1 MTGASVAAAV
11 PAGGAGASF
20 GSRLADVLE
29 TSGGLCVGIDPH
41 PWLLEQWGLP
51 TSAAGVRELGLRAV
65 EATAGSAGVVKPQVA
80 FFERW
85 GSAGFAALEDVLAA
99 ARDAGLIVIGDAK
112 RGDVGS
118 TMDGYAEAWFAPDS
132 PLRVDALTVSPY
144 LGFDSLRSTIDRAR
158 QVGAGVF
165 VLAATSNPE
174 ARAGQTARVA
184 GPGGTSRTLAAGI
197 VDQVRDDDQAAG
209 ETRLGSVGLVLGATV
224 DLASYGIDTAAL
236 TGVPVLAPGFG
247 HQGARVSD
255 LASLYG
261 AAAPTVLVSTSRG
274 VLAAGPDGM
283 AAAVRDA
290 AEEVRSCLA

>member
-1 MTGASVAAAV
+1 VTGASVAAAV
-11 PAGGAGASF
+11 PVASF
-20 GSRLADVLE
+20 GARLADVLE
-29 TSGGLCVGIDPH
+29 TTGGLCVGIDPH
-41 PWLLEQWGLP
+41 AWLLDEWGLP
-51 TSAAGVRELGLRAV
+51 TSAAGARELGLRAV

-99 ARDAGLIVIGDAK
+99 ARHAGLIVIGDAK

-118 TMDGYAEAWFAPDS
+118 TMDGYAEAWFDPDS

-184 GPGGTSRTLAAGI
+184 GPDGTSRTLAAGI

-255 LASLYG
+255 LAALYG
-261 AAAPTVLVSTSRG
+261 AAARTVLVSTSRG

>member
-20 GSRLADVLE
+20 GSRLADVLG

-41 PWLLEQWGLP
+41 AWLLEEWGLP

-184 GPGGTSRTLAAGI
+184 GPDGTSRTLAAGI

-236 TGVPVLAPGFG
+236 SGVPVLAPGFG

-255 LASLYG
+255 LTALYG
-261 AAAPTVLVSTSRG
+261 AAARTVLVSTSRG

>member
-41 PWLLEQWGLP
+41 AWLLDAWGLP

-158 QVGAGVF
+158 HVGAGVF

-184 GPGGTSRTLAAGI
+184 GPGGASRTLAAGI

-255 LASLYG
+255 LTALYG
-261 AAAPTVLVSTSRG
+261 AAARTVLVSTSRG

>member
-1 MTGASVAAAV
+1 MTADPAAPAVAV
-11 PAGGAGASF
+11 GGAAASF
-20 GSRLADVLE
+20 GARLADVLE
-29 TSGGLCVGIDPH
+29 TTGGLCVGIDPH
-41 PWLLEQWGLP
+41 PWLLDEWGLP
-51 TSAAGVRELGLRAV
+51 TSASGVRELGLRAV
-65 EATAGSAGVVKPQVA
+65 EATVGSAGVVKPQVA
-80 FFERW
+80 FYERW

-99 ARDAGLIVIGDAK
+99 ARDAGLLVIGDAK

-118 TMDGYAEAWFAPDS
+118 TMDGYADAWFSPDS

-144 LGFDSLRSTIDRAR
+144 LGFGSLRGTIDRAR

-174 ARAGQTARVA
+174 ARAGQTALVT
-184 GPGGTSRTLAAGI
+184 GPVGTSRTLAAGI

-255 LASLYG
+255 LTALYG
-261 AAAPTVLVSTSRG
+261 AAARTVLVSTSRG

>member
-1 MTGASVAAAV
+1 MTADPAAPAVAV
-11 PAGGAGASF
+11 GGAAASF
-20 GSRLADVLE
+20 GARLADVLE
-29 TSGGLCVGIDPH
+29 TTGGLCVGIDPH
-41 PWLLEQWGLP
+41 PWLLDEWGLP
-51 TSAAGVRELGLRAV
+51 TSASGVRELGLRAV
-65 EATAGSAGVVKPQVA
+65 EATVGSAGVVKPQVA
-80 FFERW
+80 FYERW

-99 ARDAGLIVIGDAK
+99 ARDAGLLVIGDAK

-118 TMDGYAEAWFAPDS
+118 TMDGYADAWFSPDS

-144 LGFDSLRSTIDRAR
+144 LGFGSLRGTIDRAR
-158 QVGAGVF
+158 RVGAGVF

-174 ARAGQTARVA
+174 ARAGQTALVT
-184 GPGGTSRTLAAGI
+184 GPVGTSRTLAAGI

-255 LASLYG
+255 LTALYG
-261 AAAPTVLVSTSRG
+261 AAARTVLVSTSRG

>member
-1 MTGASVAAAV
+1 MTAV
-11 PAGGAGASF
+11 PAASPVPDDGAAASF

-51 TSAAGVRELGLRAV
+51 TSASGVRELGLRAV

-99 ARDAGLIVIGDAK
+99 AREAGLLVIGDAK

-144 LGFDSLRSTIDRAR
+144 LGFGSLRGTIDRAR
-158 QVGAGVF
+158 QVGAGIF

-174 ARAGQTARVA
+174 ARAGQTALVTGA
-184 GPGGTSRTLAAGI
+184 DGASRTLAAGI

-224 DLASYGIDTAAL
+224 DLASYGIDTASLA
-236 TGVPVLAPGFG
+236 GVPVLAPGFG

-255 LASLYG
+255 LTSLYG
-261 AAAPTVLVSTSRG
+261 SAARSVLVSTSRG
-274 VLAAGPDGM
+274 VLTAGPDGM

>member
-29 TSGGLCVGIDPH
+29 TTGGICVGIDPH
-41 PWLLEQWGLP
+41 AWLLDAWGLP

-174 ARAGQTARVA
+174 ARAGQTALVTS
-184 GPGGTSRTLAAGI
+184 PVGTSRTLAAGI

-255 LASLYG
+255 LTALYG
-261 AAAPTVLVSTSRG
+261 AAARTVLVSTSRG

>member
-1 MTGASVAAAV
+1 MTAASVAAAV

-41 PWLLEQWGLP
+41 AWLLEEWGLP

-184 GPGGTSRTLAAGI
+184 GPDGTSRTLAAGI

-255 LASLYG
+255 LTALYG
-261 AAAPTVLVSTSRG
+261 AAARTVLVSTSRG
-274 VLAAGPDGM
+274 VLASGPDGM

>member
-1 MTGASVAAAV
+1 MTGASVAADV
-11 PAGGAGASF
+11 PAGEAGASF

-41 PWLLEQWGLP
+41 AWLLEAWGLP

-158 QVGAGVF
+158 QVSAGVF

-184 GPGGTSRTLAAGI
+184 GPDGTSRALAAGI

-255 LASLYG
+255 LTALYG
-261 AAAPTVLVSTSRG
+261 AAAHTVLVSTSRG

>member
-1 MTGASVAAAV
+1 VTADPAAPAVAV
-11 PAGGAGASF
+11 GGAAASF
-20 GSRLADVLE
+20 GARLADVLE
-29 TSGGLCVGIDPH
+29 TTGGLCVGIDPH
-41 PWLLEQWGLP
+41 PWLLDEWGLP
-51 TSAAGVRELGLRAV
+51 TSASGVRELGLRAV
-65 EATAGSAGVVKPQVA
+65 EATVGSAGVVKPQVA
-80 FFERW
+80 FYERW

-99 ARDAGLIVIGDAK
+99 ARDAGLLVIGDAK

-118 TMDGYAEAWFAPDS
+118 TMDGYADAWFSPDS

-144 LGFDSLRSTIDRAR
+144 LGFGSLRGTIDRAR

-174 ARAGQTARVA
+174 ARAGQTALVT
-184 GPGGTSRTLAAGI
+184 GPVGTSRTLAAGI

-255 LASLYG
+255 LTALYG
-261 AAAPTVLVSTSRG
+261 AAARTVLVSTSRG

>member
-1 MTGASVAAAV
+1 MTAASVAAAV

-29 TSGGLCVGIDPH
+29 TPGGLCVGIDPH
-41 PWLLEQWGLP
+41 AWLLEEWGLP

-184 GPGGTSRTLAAGI
+184 GPDGTSRTLAAGI

-255 LASLYG
+255 LTALYG
-261 AAAPTVLVSTSRG
+261 AAARTVLVSTSRG

>member
-1 MTGASVAAAV
+1 VTAAPAAPAASAA
-11 PAGGAGASF
+11 PAATSF
-20 GSRLADVLE
+20 GDRLGAVLAA
-29 TSGGLCVGIDPH
+29 SGGLCVGIDPH
-41 PWLLEQWGLP
+41 PWLLDAWGLP
-51 TSAAGVRELGLRAV
+51 TSASGVRELGLRAV
-65 EATAGSAGVVKPQVA
+65 EATAGSAGIVKPQVA

-99 ARDAGLIVIGDAK
+99 ARDAGLLVVGDAK

-132 PLRVDALTVSPY
+132 PLRVDALTVSPW
-144 LGFDSLRSTIDRAR
+144 LGYGSLRGTIDRAR
-158 QVGAGVF
+158 EVGAGVF

-174 ARAGQTARVA
+174 ARVGQGARVA
-184 GPGGTSRTLAAGI
+184 GADGTSRTLAASI

-224 DLASYGIDTAAL
+224 DLAAAGIDVATL
-236 TGVPVLAPGFG
+236 TSVPVLAPGFG

-255 LASLYG
+255 LRAIYG
-261 AAAPTVLVSTSRG
+261 PAADTVLVSTSRA
-274 VLAAGPDGM
+274 VLSAGPTGM
-283 AAAVRDA
+283 AGAVRDA

>member
-29 TSGGLCVGIDPH
+29 TTGGLCVGIDPH
-41 PWLLEQWGLP
+41 AWLLDEWGLP

-184 GPGGTSRTLAAGI
+184 GPDGTSRALAAGI

-255 LASLYG
+255 LTALYG
-261 AAAPTVLVSTSRG
+261 AAARTVLVSTSRG

>member
-41 PWLLEQWGLP
+41 AWLLDAWGLP

-255 LASLYG
+255 LTALYG
-261 AAAPTVLVSTSRG
+261 AAARTVLVSTSRG

>member
-1 MTGASVAAAV
+1 VTGASVAAAV

-41 PWLLEQWGLP
+41 AWLLDAWGLP
-51 TSAAGVRELGLRAV
+51 TSAVGVRELGLRAV

-184 GPGGTSRTLAAGI
+184 GPGGASRTLAAGI

-255 LASLYG
+255 LTALYG
-261 AAAPTVLVSTSRG
+261 AAARTVLVSTSRG

>member
-1 MTGASVAAAV
+1 VTA
-11 PAGGAGASF
+11 ASF
-20 GSRLADVLE
+20 GTRLESVLE

-41 PWLLEQWGLP
+41 PWLLEQWGLS
-51 TSAAGVRELGLRAV
+51 TSASGVRELGLRAV
-65 EATAGSAGVVKPQVA
+65 EATAGAAGVVKPQVA

-99 ARDAGLIVIGDAK
+99 ARDAGLLVIGDAK

-118 TMDGYAEAWFAPDS
+118 TMDGYADAWFSADS

-144 LGFDSLRSTIDRAR
+144 LGFGSLRGTIDRAR

-174 ARAGQTARVA
+174 ARVGQTARVA
-184 GPGGTSRTLAAGI
+184 GADGTSRTLAAGI

-209 ETRLGSVGLVLGATV
+209 ENRLGSVGLVLGATV
-224 DLASYGIDTAAL
+224 DLASYGIDTASL

-255 LASLYG
+255 LTALYG
-261 AAAPTVLVSTSRG
+261 PAARTVLVSTSRG

-283 AAAVRDA
+283 AAAVRAA